1 MALQAIQKT
10 SPSEEDRAPIHSSLR
25 GDAAKYTGIKNT
37 RRDSWRVF
45 YVATILRGHH
55 LPGAASVGGG
65 GGYCCAGAV
74 AGLDHCGKP
83 SGVVLPLAV
92 PQELRCLAVVLVQ
105 EQALCWQRR
114 VLFYRS
120 YPACEPLQA

>member
-55 LPGAASVGGG
+55 LPGA
-65 GGYCCAGAV
+65 V

-120 YPACEPLQA
+120 YPACEPL